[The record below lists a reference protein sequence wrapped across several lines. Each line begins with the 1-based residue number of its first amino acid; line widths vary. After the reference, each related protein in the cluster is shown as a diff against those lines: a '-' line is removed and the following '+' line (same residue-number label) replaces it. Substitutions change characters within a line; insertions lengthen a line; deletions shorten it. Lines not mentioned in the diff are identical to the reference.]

1 MIKHLYIVLIIGGMI
16 LLSGCSGCAKSGRY
30 GQQGSRQKENDRHV
44 APPVSPVATGG
55 RTVVKMLK
63 QDGVYTIP
71 VKVNGTDMS
80 FIFDT
85 GAGLISISN
94 VEASY
99 LYKQGTLTADDIEGQ
114 AKYVDAN
121 GDISVGTIIRLKE
134 VAIGDRKI
142 HNVKAS
148 VVNNTVAPLLF
159 GQSALEQFGNISID
173 YKKGTITFE

>member
-1 MIKHLYIVLIIGGMI
+1 MITRFYTIIMSGCLV
-16 LLSGCSGCAKSGRY
+16 LLSGCTGCSKSGRF
-30 GQQGSRQKENDRHV
+30 GQHRGQVSSPRTTVPAENK
-44 APPVSPVATGG
+44 SATGG
-55 RTVVKMLK
+55 KTVVRMLK
-63 QDGVYTIP
+63 DGGIYKIP
-71 VKVNGTDMS
+71 VKVNGADMS

-85 GAGLISISN
+85 GAGLISISS

-114 AKYVDAN
+114 AKFMDAN

-142 HNVKAS
+142 HNVQAS
-148 VVNNTVAPLLF
+148 VVHNSVAPLLF
-159 GQSALEQFGNISID
+159 GQSALEQFGSISID